1 MSSQL
6 KYFSFF
12 LPIKKHLQCFFI
24 VFSKI
29 PPPPTKFESKIV
41 SHPFAPPLKF
51 QDLVP
56 PPFRGP
62 PIDL

>member
-1 MSSQL
+1 M
-6 KYFSFF
+6 FFHSFHQDF
-12 LPIKKHLQCFFI
+12 
-24 VFSKI
+24 
-29 PPPPTKFESKIV
+29 PPTKFESKIV

>member
-1 MSSQL
+1 M
-6 KYFSFF
+6 FF
-12 LPIKKHLQCFFI
+12 NCFLQDPP
-24 VFSKI
+24 